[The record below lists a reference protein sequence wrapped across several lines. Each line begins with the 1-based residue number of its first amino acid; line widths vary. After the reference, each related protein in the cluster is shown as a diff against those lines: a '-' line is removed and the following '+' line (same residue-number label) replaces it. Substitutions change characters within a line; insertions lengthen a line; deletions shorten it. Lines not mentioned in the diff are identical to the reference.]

1 MFQGYT
7 QGAIDFLWGLKL
19 NNERAWFQEHKQE
32 FTDLVDRPT
41 RELATQL
48 TEDMTEAFPRLG
60 LELKVS
66 RIYRDARR
74 LFGRGPYKDHLW
86 FSLRKPGEQDGRI
99 PCFWFEIAPDHY
111 GYGMGCWEMLPTT
124 MAKLRARID
133 RDPKPVEKLARA
145 VARRG
150 GFTWRARSTSAP
162 RGTLAR
168 CSIPGTTGRGW
179 ASPVST
185 TARGCS
191 LPRSWPARC
200 WRGGSPWCP
209 SISSC
214 APCPETRS
222 RNICEHGGPFRQEGP
237 SFCRILPGIMQN
249 VKIQRV
255 IFVE

>member
-133 RDPKPVEKLARA
+133 RDPKLVEKLALRHAIDALPERERMVILLRFYRNFTQDRVSKVLGVSQVQVSRIERRA
-145 VARRG
+145 VAHLREAL
-150 GFTWRARSTSAP
+150 T
-162 RGTLAR
+162 
-168 CSIPGTTGRGW
+168 
-179 ASPVST
+179 
-185 TARGCS
+185 
-191 LPRSWPARC
+191 
-200 WRGGSPWCP
+200 
-209 SISSC
+209 
-214 APCPETRS
+214 E
-222 RNICEHGGPFRQEGP
+222 
-237 SFCRILPGIMQN
+237 
-249 VKIQRV
+249 
-255 IFVE
+255 